1 MCRPP
6 PWAGGVRVAACVR
19 VASLR
24 ARHLPGGKAK
34 FFSWLC
40 TRSPRDSASQRF
52 IRPLRRIVF
61 TVHFRPR
68 SKLGSPHEPQRANGA
83 SEQQQAG
90 SPGSAP
96 VSRRCPQTLCSRHT
110 LRRVQERGP
119 GPLNGSKCRGA
130 DGSKGGPPSV
140 PVPRVR
146 MDRGCF
152 RRQDLGDQ
160 VSSPSKCC
168 KARGAQGIAR
178 SGKQSIAPRLLA
190 ARPDSSS

>member
-6 PWAGGVRVAACVR
+6 PWAGGVQVAACVR

-61 TVHFRPR
+61 TVRFRPR
-68 SKLGSPHEPQRANGA
+68 SKLRSPHEPQRANGA

-110 LRRVQERGP
+110 LRRVQERRP
-119 GPLNGSKCRGA
+119 GPLNDAEAQTAAKAAR
-130 DGSKGGPPSV
+130 PPS
-140 PVPRVR
+140 PSRVS
-146 MDRGCF
+146 GWTGGAF
-152 RRQDLGDQ
+152 VSKTWGTKAP
-160 VSSPSKCC
+160 SSPSKCC

-190 ARPDSSS
+190 ARPHSSS